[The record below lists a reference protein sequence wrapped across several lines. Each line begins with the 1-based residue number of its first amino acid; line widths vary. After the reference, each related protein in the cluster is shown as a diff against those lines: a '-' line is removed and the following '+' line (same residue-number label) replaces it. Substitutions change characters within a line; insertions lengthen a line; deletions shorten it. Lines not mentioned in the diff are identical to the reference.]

1 MVTFSS
7 ALSKI
12 DRTARFSRKIGIRSA
27 IAVEMSR
34 RAINSTQNA
43 KLVRLT
49 MPGFPAPVYLRG
61 GTSDVQTF
69 IQIILD
75 EEYDMRSTPQFR
87 KLDGLYRKAG
97 ADGRRPLII
106 DCGANI
112 GLSAIWFSLQFP
124 EAQILAVEP
133 AADNIEIA
141 KLNLHAYPNVTL
153 LQGAVWDRP
162 SQLKISDTTV
172 SPWAYQVTESQ
183 DHVSVKL
190 DNALKTFTI
199 SELMDAANE
208 HEVLI
213 AKIDIEGAEANLFRS
228 NIEWAR
234 RTHLIAIELHDW
246 MLPNQR
252 TSTPFL
258 RTITHLDFELFQRGE
273 NLFVFIDGLSH

>member
-1 MVTFSS
+1 M
-7 ALSKI
+7 
-12 DRTARFSRKIGIRSA
+12 
-27 IAVEMSR
+27 
-34 RAINSTQNA
+34 
-43 KLVRLT
+43 
-49 MPGFPAPVYLRG
+49 
-61 GTSDVQTF
+61 
-69 IQIILD
+69 
-75 EEYDMRSTPQFR
+75 
-87 KLDGLYRKAG
+87 
-97 ADGRRPLII
+97 
-106 DCGANI
+106 
-112 GLSAIWFSLQFP
+112 
-124 EAQILAVEP
+124 EP

-162 SQLKISDTTV
+162 SQLRISDPTV
-172 SPWAYQVTESQ
+172 PPYAYQVTESQ

-199 SELMDAANE
+199 SELMDAASE

-258 RTITHLDFELFQRGE
+258 RTITPLDFELFQRGE
-273 NLFVFIDGLSH
+273 NLFVFLDGLSH